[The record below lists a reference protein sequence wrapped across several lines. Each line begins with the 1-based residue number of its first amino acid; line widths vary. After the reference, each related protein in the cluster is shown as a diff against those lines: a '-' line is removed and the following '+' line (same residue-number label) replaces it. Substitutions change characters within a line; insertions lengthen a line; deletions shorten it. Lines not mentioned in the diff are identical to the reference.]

1 MASTV
6 EQILGKKVGGTRV
19 VPLATKI
26 LALFTLFLLI
36 SNFATSYIG
45 LTLNR
50 GEQIRLLNQL
60 LVKDL
65 KDLYIYSSNQ
75 AEIYSF
81 TKDREGAL
89 QGMSDKG
96 LSGLKGQKSVA
107 LGVRP
112 DGTLAFQ
119 ASQTLRLDGFSDV
132 GALARMLESKDT
144 DNPEGSFTFRSDGSR
159 FFGVYRFHPKWEM
172 FLVRAEELDEFSAE
186 SWRNF
191 WNTSIVIVVMTVV
204 CVLVGAFLMRRI
216 LRFVRSITN
225 AIMKMQES
233 KSLELIDLS
242 RAPNDDVTYLGVA
255 FNALSSEVANLL
267 TIFRKFATQ
276 DLVSKAYRDRFI
288 RLEGKQEELT
298 VLFTDIKGFTF
309 ITETL
314 GTDIIKLLN
323 LHYEHSI
330 SHIHEEKGIIGSI
343 IGDALLAVF
352 GTLSS
357 DVNKSVH
364 SVRAAYEIQHVSAQL
379 RQQMHQHREEIIQER
394 GALTDKEEDVYRAV
408 LLEVGVGI
416 DGGTVFY
423 GTLGSNNRMTNTVI
437 GDNVNSASR
446 LEALTRVY
454 KVPVICSE
462 YVKEEVEAHTQDFH
476 FLELDQVQVKG
487 KTVGKRVYWPVPAQ
501 MVTEELRRDLDAF
514 ARGLK
519 LYYQGQWSKANR
531 CFRDCTLPLAEEFR
545 SRTGQT
551 RPRNWS
557 GVWQMTAK

>member
-1 MASTV
+1 MSSTV
-6 EQILGKKVGGTRV
+6 EQILGKRVGGTRV

-50 GEQIRLLNQL
+50 GEQMRLLNQL

-65 KDLYIYSSNQ
+65 KDLYIFSSNQ
-75 AEIYSF
+75 SEIFNY
-81 TKDREGAL
+81 TKDLEGAL
-89 QGMSDKG
+89 KSMSDKG

-119 ASQTLRLDGFSDV
+119 ASQTVRMDEFTDT
-132 GALARMLESKDT
+132 GALARMLDAKET
-144 DNPEGSFTFRSDGSR
+144 DNPEGSFTFRSGGAS
-159 FFGVYRFHPKWEM
+159 FFGVYRYHPKWEL
-172 FLVRAEELDEFSAE
+172 FLVRAEELNEFSAE
-186 SWRNF
+186 SWKNF
-191 WNTSIVIVVMTVV
+191 WNTTVVILLMTVV

-216 LRFVRSITN
+216 LRFVRSITS

-233 KSLELIDLS
+233 KNLELIDLS

-255 FNALSSEVANLL
+255 FNALASEVANLL

-276 DLVSKAYRDRFI
+276 DLVTKAYRDRHI

-298 VLFTDIKGFTF
+298 ILFTDIKGFTF

-330 SHIHEEKGIIGSI
+330 THIHEEKGIIGSI

-394 GALTDKEEDVYRAV
+394 GALTAKEEDVYRAV

-423 GTLGSNNRMTNTVI
+423 GTIGSNNRMTNTVI

-446 LEALTRVY
+446 LEGLTRIY

-462 YVKEEVEAHTQDFH
+462 YVKEEVAASTQDFH
-476 FLELDQVQVKG
+476 FMELDQVQVKG
-487 KTVGKRVYWPVPAQ
+487 KTVGKRVYWPIPAQ
-501 MVTEELRRDLDAF
+501 MMTDELKRDVEAF
-514 ARGLK
+514 SKGLK
-519 LYYQGQWSKANR
+519 LYYQGQWPKAHKY
-531 CFRDCTLPLAEEFR
+531 FRDCTLPLAEEFR
-545 SRTGQT
+545 NRTGQT